1 MAVWQVWSGAALGL
15 SLAIGA
21 SGCCRQDADHL
32 ARIGRKT
39 ASRAEALRTNGDGRG
54 VPGLQMLRSSMDE
67 LTLDARVSARLR
79 WDKELAAA
87 PIQVKA
93 TGGVVE
99 LSGVVRDLNQR
110 RRAVDIAQATVGVEK
125 VVDGLTGP

>member
-1 MAVWQVWSGAALGL
+1 MGQRQVWRGTAPWLALAVVAGGCSG
-15 SLAIGA
+15 
-21 SGCCRQDADHL
+21 QDADHL

-54 VPGLQMLRSSMDE
+54 MPGLQMLRSSMDE

-79 WDKELAAA
+79 WDKELAAI

-93 TGGVVE
+93 NGGVVE
-99 LSGVVRDLNQR
+99 LSGVIRDLGQR
-110 RRAVDIAQATVGVEK
+110 RRAVELAQTTVGVEK
-125 VVDGLTGP
+125 VVDGLTAP